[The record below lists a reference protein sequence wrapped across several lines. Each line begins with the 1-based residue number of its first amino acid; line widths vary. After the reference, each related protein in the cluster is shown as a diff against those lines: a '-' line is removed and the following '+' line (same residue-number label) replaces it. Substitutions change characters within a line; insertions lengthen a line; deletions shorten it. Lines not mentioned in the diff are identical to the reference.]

1 MVLPTDHHWA
11 LRGWLRSHRVK
22 ADEEAGILI
31 IRNLDG
37 LLRLAGSAR
46 RLTVEER
53 ALVKE
58 GRARL
63 SADPDPLTRLMA
75 QTAGPDDPL
84 IAELNALLQDVC
96 SELMQVGVPAEPAL
110 GLGIVFGD
118 ELLRASLQVGETA
131 RLYELMEADGYMAEP
146 DWDAPPFRQRA
157 WPEPSESD
165 R

>member
-22 ADEEAGILI
+22 ADEFAGILI

-46 RLTVEER
+46 RLTMEER

-63 SADPDPLTRLMA
+63 SADPDSLTSLVA
-75 QTAGPDDPL
+75 QTTGLDDPL
-84 IAELNALLQDVC
+84 IAELHALLQGVC
-96 SELMQVGVPAEPAL
+96 GALRQVGMPAEPAL
-110 GLGIVFGD
+110 GMGVIGSAQTLVD
-118 ELLRASLQVGETA
+118 T
-131 RLYELMEADGYMAEP
+131 
-146 DWDAPPFRQRA
+146 
-157 WPEPSESD
+157 
-165 R
+165 